1 MWLWGLP
8 KRLKLH
14 QHQRLAVR
22 GAKILR
28 WECDTPLAR
37 EMAAYPEA
45 GDFLCF
51 CLERSGDFSK
61 RDWLASLTL
70 LTVRKRFSTSL
81 PQFQEYSQLLVSK
94 ADVHFQDSVHLLLH
108 RYGVL
113 GYAPAV
119 WRLLPLMVARV
130 PFMTPKQLALCAW
143 GLGQP
148 ARKGAFGESVS
159 LSVFRSCIAPLR
171 PRRTL
176 VHEDQA
182 WASLGAALCDR
193 AQDFSLADLAMYA
206 WGLAAVDRVS
216 PSEVVVLKKSVRN
229 LLFGQSLP
237 ESSHNLCILL
247 KALGKLT
254 PDDRRFLEWLLLLML
269 EAMEMRSI
277 SFAAQGLTSIWA
289 ALGMLKWRPDERML
303 EVLCE
308 ESRRLRLD
316 HTFNQDMAAELA
328 KALLILDVD
337 DARPVYQVADYV
349 ARRGL
354 SLRADTLLVLA
365 EFFAARGVNHDLAW
379 KRLGV
384 RAQQRGVDLRL
395 HDIDRLVAAFR
406 RAGRGNQ
413 RIYGM
418 LSLFLRLREDQAKY
432 GAA

>member
-1 MWLWGLP
+1 MWLWRVS
-8 KRLKLH
+8 KRLRPLH
-14 QHQRLAVR
+14 QHQLLAVR

-119 WRLLPLMVARV
+119 WRLLPLMVARI
-130 PFMTPKQLALCAW
+130 PLMTPKQLALCAW
-143 GLGQP
+143 GLG
-148 ARKGAFGESVS
+148 
-159 LSVFRSCIAPLR
+159 
-171 PRRTL
+171 RTL
-176 VHEDQA
+176 VHDDQA
-182 WASLGAALCDR
+182 WTSLGAALRAR
-193 AQDFSLADLAMYA
+193 AQDFLLADLAMYA

-216 PSEVVVLKKSVRN
+216 PSEVVVLKQSVRN

-289 ALGMLKWRPDERML
+289 ALGMLKWRPEERML

>member
-81 PQFQEYSQLLVSK
+81 PHFQEYSQLLVSK

-130 PFMTPKQLALCAW
+130 PLMTPKQLALCAW
-143 GLGQP
+143 GLG
-148 ARKGAFGESVS
+148 
-159 LSVFRSCIAPLR
+159 
-171 PRRTL
+171 RTL

-337 DARPVYQVADYV
+337 DARPVYQVTDYV